1 MEPQSPPPPVSPF
14 NPAPGP
20 VVPQGRTGC
29 SKPLIIGCVTIF
41 LVGAIALLV
50 GLWYV
55 TTHAA
60 ALLQW
65 SFQQMETGL
74 MAQLPKD
81 VTPEEKANLQKAFAD
96 VRQAVQE
103 KKVGPERLQPIQWKM
118 MEVARKGNNLTR
130 QDILDLTRTLQEA
143 VRPAPA
149 GGQTV
154 IPEPAETP
162 VEESPTT
169 SGP

>member
-20 VVPQGRTGC
+20 VVPQGRAGC
-29 SKPLIIGCVTIF
+29 SKPLIIGCVSIF
-41 LVGAIALLV
+41 LIGAIALLG
-50 GLWYV
+50 GLYYV
-55 TTHAA
+55 STHAA

-81 VTPEEKANLQKAFAD
+81 VTPQEKANLQQAFAD
-96 VRQAVQE
+96 VRQAVQD

-130 QDILDLTRTLQEA
+130 QDVLDLTRTLQEA
-143 VRPAPA
+143 VRTAPA
-149 GGQTV
+149 NGQTV
-154 IPEPAETP
+154 IPEPGGTP
-162 VEESPTT
+162 APAGT
-169 SGP
+169 P

>member
-1 MEPQSPPPPVSPF
+1 MEPQSPPPPVTPF

-20 VVPQGRTGC
+20 VVPQGRAGC
-29 SKPLIIGCVTIF
+29 SKPLIIGCVSIF
-41 LVGAIALLV
+41 LVGAIALLG
-50 GLWYV
+50 GLYYV
-55 TTHAA
+55 STHAA

-81 VTPEEKANLQKAFAD
+81 VTPQEKANLQQAFAD
-96 VRQAVQE
+96 VRQAVQD

-118 MEVARKGNNLTR
+118 MEVARKGNKLTR

-143 VRPAPA
+143 VRTAPA
-149 GGQTV
+149 NGQTV
-154 IPEPAETP
+154 IPEPVGTP
-162 VEESPTT
+162 
-169 SGP
+169 